1 MTFVYSHTRAAV
13 RVAGTGQF
21 SLSKAIGGPGALAL
35 RVSAVAI
42 MAVGSV
48 QPASADKPPAGQFF
62 GYSVLSEVMRD
73 EFATLPERLGI
84 ERFVAMTRGG
94 GAAAESRPGISVRID
109 GVSREIDANGNTD
122 TTNPISEHEWEHRRG
137 EVAAGVDMPV
147 PAGGGTVL
155 LGASVH
161 AVYNEATAHAFS
173 VGRADIDAT
182 GLGFGVGAAF
192 FAEGGFY
199 IDLQGRV
206 SIWDTDLEFQERVSK
221 SVDGLS
227 GGLSLEA
234 GSRIGLA
241 GGLALTPRIQM
252 AYTNVDF
259 DRFTDRTGVVVRQMD
274 SDSLVLG
281 AGALVE
287 FAMPK
292 RGVSV
297 YGDLSASWDV
307 LADSSIDASGLV
319 VKSGL
324 EDVWG
329 KLAIGAAIK
338 LGEGA
343 SAYLQGDYG
352 TPLDELFRGSFSY
365 GATAGIRMDF

>member
-1 MTFVYSHTRAAV
+1 MTFVDSHTRAAV
-13 RVAGTGQF
+13 RVAGTDQF
-21 SLSKAIGGPGALAL
+21 FLSKAIAGPGALAL

-48 QPASADKPPAGQFF
+48 QPAFADDKPLGQFF
-62 GYSVLSEVMRD
+62 GYSLLSEVMRD
-73 EFATLPERLGI
+73 EFATLPKRLGI
-84 ERFVAMTRGG
+84 KRFVAMTRGG
-94 GAAAESRPGISVRID
+94 GAEAGPGISARID
-109 GVSREIDANGNTD
+109 GVSRDIDANGNRD
-122 TTNPISEHEWEHRRG
+122 TTSPISEHEWEHRRG
-137 EVAAGVDMPV
+137 EVAVGVDMPV

-161 AVYNEATAHAFS
+161 AVYSEATAHAFS
-173 VGRADIDAT
+173 RGHAYVDAP
-182 GLGFGVGAAF
+182 GLGLGVGAAF
-192 FAEGGFY
+192 FADGGFY
-199 IDLQGRV
+199 VDLQGRV
-206 SIWDTDLEFQERVSK
+206 SIWDADVEFEPERASK

-234 GSRIGLA
+234 GSRIGLD

-252 AYTNVDF
+252 AYTDVDF

-274 SDSLVLG
+274 SESLVLG
-281 AGALVE
+281 AGVLVD

-292 RGVSV
+292 RGISV

-319 VKSGL
+319 MKTGL

-329 KLAIGAAIK
+329 KLAIGAAMQ
-338 LGEGA
+338 LREGT
-343 SAYLQGDYG
+343 SAYLQGEYG
-352 TPLDELFRGSFSY
+352 STLDELFRGSFSY
-365 GATAGIRMDF
+365 GATAGISMDF